1 MNQTSDYKSYE
12 RSTKHPSGAKKNC
25 KNVSKKTPKKTLQT
39 AELPVRF
46 YYNSDIQSNKIIQP
60 NPSPAH
66 NRLNKH
72 TRFFFVCEKNVKI
85 LITLLRNHRKKLKTT
100 VT

>member
-1 MNQTSDYKSYE
+1 MKDQQNIRVGQRKTVK
-12 RSTKHPSGAKKNC
+12 TCPKNP
-25 KNVSKKTPKKTLQT
+25 PKKTLQT

-60 NPSPAH
+60 DPSPAH